1 MSTFSTTPGYGD
13 FLKEL
18 ESAIGANADEQQ
30 VTRFIDTGFGPLNE
44 IMAGNPDTGLPQGRL
59 VEIFAESATGKTAL
73 ATKWM
78 ALTQA
83 MGGIAGFSDWER
95 SFDVSLGVKGFGLDD
110 TPGRFIYKKPLTWEE
125 GNTFAAKA
133 CEVIRSRKIIAPE
146 APILWVFDS
155 IASAIPKS
163 VREKGIDEYT
173 MNDTTALARVTS
185 TTLKVMAQIADEFNA
200 TFLYL
205 NQLRLKPGVV
215 YGDPRTTPGGKAM
228 EFYASL
234 RLALGREKVMKV
246 VSGERE
252 FTGQIIGIE
261 CVKSKL
267 TKPFGKTK
275 LRMTFDDDGVAHFDF
290 TQSLLDH
297 VIDAG
302 KLAYSKPR
310 VTWTD
315 GKQYHV
321 SALAQKIDAEGL
333 HAELQAVYRS

>member
-1 MSTFSTTPGYGD
+1 MSTFSTTPGYDD
-13 FLKEL
+13 FLKNL
-18 ESAIGANADEQQ
+18 EGAIGANAESQQ
-30 VTRFIDTGFGPLNE
+30 VSNFIDTGFEPLNE
-44 IMAGNPDTGLPQGRL
+44 IMSGSPDGGLPGGRM
-59 VEIFAESATGKTAL
+59 VEVFAESATGKTAL

-78 ALTQA
+78 ALTQS
-83 MGGIAGFSDWER
+83 MGGICGFSDWER
-95 SFDVSLGVKGFGLDD
+95 SFDVSLGVNGFGLDA

-133 CEVIRSRKIIAPE
+133 CEVIRTRKIIPPE

-155 IASAIPKS
+155 IASAIPRS
-163 VREKGIDEYT
+163 VREKGIEEYT

-185 TTLKVMAQIADEFNA
+185 TTLKVMAQFADEFNA

-205 NQLRLKPGVV
+205 NQLRLKPGVT

-228 EFYASL
+228 EFYATV

-246 VSGERE
+246 VDGERE
-252 FTGQIIGIE
+252 FVGQIIGIE

-275 LRMTFDDDGVAHFDF
+275 LRMTFDDNGVAHFDF
-290 TQSLLDH
+290 TQSLLDA
-297 VIDAG
+297 VIEAG
-302 KLAYSKPR
+302 KLPYSKPH

-315 GKQYHV
+315 GKKYHV
-321 SALAQKIDAEGL
+321 GPLAKKIDAEGL
-333 HAELQAVYRS
+333 QAELKALYRS